1 MARTVRKTL
10 NEWLPDQ
17 PIYGNRGL
25 SVATN
30 VYPVA
35 RGYKRFQALSDF
47 SNAGT
52 NYLRAVFA
60 CEDTT
65 GSVKIFAG
73 NKKSEIFL

>member
-1 MARTVRKTL
+1 MARTVRRTL

-35 RGYKRFQALSDF
+35 RGYKRFKHFL
-47 SNAGT
+47 
-52 NYLRAVFA
+52 
-60 CEDTT
+60 
-65 GSVKIFAG
+65 IFPMRVLIIYVQY
-73 NKKSEIFL
+73 SLVRTQRVQ

>member
-1 MARTVRKTL
+1 MARTVRRTL

-35 RGYKRFQALSDF
+35 DRDWE
-47 SNAGT
+47 T
-52 NYLRAVFA
+52 V
-60 CEDTT
+60 
-65 GSVKIFAG
+65 
-73 NKKSEIFL
+73 